1 MRQWIITDIWNLV
14 INMVLFQYRMVKN
27 LTLNMPVTSTVT
39 GAKGVKADCVTDGV
53 SLESS
58 AFFQKEF
65 QYSNRYSIYTDC
77 RYAEKC
83 PHLRD

>member
-1 MRQWIITDIWNLV
+1 MDYYRYLEFSDKHGIIPVQNG
-14 INMVLFQYRMVKN
+14 KN